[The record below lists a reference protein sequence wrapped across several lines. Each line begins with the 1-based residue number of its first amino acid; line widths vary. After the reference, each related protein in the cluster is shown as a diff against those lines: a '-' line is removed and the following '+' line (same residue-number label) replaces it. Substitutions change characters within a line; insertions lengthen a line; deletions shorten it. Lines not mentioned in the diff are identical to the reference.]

1 MNTAYLDASVAVW
14 LTQGDLRMITQIALD
29 ASEKLTC

>member
-14 LTQGDLRMITQIALD
+14 LTQGDLRMITQMD